1 MSDDPLTKL
10 SSMVA
15 RIDPGYRMMDGTL
28 VRQIYEMLN
37 EPELAAAMEDGPRL
51 VDATALRNMA
61 QKLGSAILV
70 NALQDDGERLIDGT
84 VMKALATEAE
94 MSSVAPT
101 NVDVPNISGTAAV
114 GATLTA
120 TTGNWTGE
128 PDTYAYQWKSGAT
141 NVGGNSPAYVVAP
154 GDAGASITCVVTAT
168 NIGGSTAAP
177 PSNAIAIPA
186 AATVAPTNTVP
197 PAITGTPA
205 VGQLLTCGTGTWAQS
220 PTSFSYDWQSEGISI
235 GVTTSTWTVTAG
247 EAGNMIR
254 CMVTATNAIGSSGPV
269 ASNTV
274 TIT

>member
-28 VRQIYEMLN
+28 VRQIYQMLN

-61 QKLGSAILV
+61 QKLHNNLLI

-84 VMKALATEAE
+84 VMKSLAEHAVV
-94 MSSVAPT
+94 SSVPPT
-101 NVDVPNISGTAAV
+101 NIDVPHISGTAAV
-114 GATLTA
+114 GATLTC

-128 PDTYAYQWKSGAT
+128 PDTYAYQWQSGAT

-154 GDAGASITCVVTAT
+154 TDAAASITCVVTAT

-177 PSNAIAIPA
+177 PSNAIAIP
-186 AATVAPTNTVP
+186 
-197 PAITGTPA
+197 
-205 VGQLLTCGTGTWAQS
+205 
-220 PTSFSYDWQSEGISI
+220 
-235 GVTTSTWTVTAG
+235 
-247 EAGNMIR
+247 
-254 CMVTATNAIGSSGPV
+254 
-269 ASNTV
+269 
-274 TIT
+274 